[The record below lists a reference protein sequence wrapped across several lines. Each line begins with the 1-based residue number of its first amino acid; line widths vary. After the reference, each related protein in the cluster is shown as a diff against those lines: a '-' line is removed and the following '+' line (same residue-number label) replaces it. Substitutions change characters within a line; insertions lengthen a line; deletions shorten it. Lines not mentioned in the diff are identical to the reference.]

1 MFQGKT
7 FPKIKRKG
15 PSSGDNLL
23 AMLSYN
29 AVESNG
35 NDEDITDESSISS
48 DYVFRIVTTSDD
60 FVHDHNP
67 GNHFFFYYYIGHLA
81 VFKTSIGHW
90 KLQHK
95 AC

>member
-1 MFQGKT
+1 MENVIFKGKT

-15 PSSGDNLL
+15 HSTGENIL

-35 NDEDITDESSISS
+35 NDEDIIDESSISS
-48 DYVFRIVTTSDD
+48 DYVFRIVTMSGD

-67 GNHFFFYYYIGHLA
+67 GIHFFLNNFIYSFIYM
-81 VFKTSIGHW
+81 V
-90 KLQHK
+90 
-95 AC
+95 

>member
-67 GNHFFFYYYIGHLA
+67 GNHFFLLLYWPFGC
-81 VFKTSIGHW
+81 VFKTSI
-90 KLQHK
+90 
-95 AC
+95 